1 MASNGGDDPL
11 ARLREAVGRQVALR
25 SLRLAARQVGM
36 SPSGLSNFLD
46 GTPPTGATSRKLEAW
61 LAACAP
67 PAHAHSA
74 ESALAVLRVLTHEL
88 HPRRQA
94 EALVRLL
101 SVLERAY
108 TAAGARPAWLDEA
121 VRRARHLA
129 PCDFPSDRFP
139 E

>member
-11 ARLREAVGRQVALR
+11 ARLREAVGREVDSR

-36 SPSGLSNFLD
+36 SPSGLSNFLE
-46 GTPPTGATSRKLEAW
+46 GTPPTGATSRKLERW
-61 LAACAP
+61 LASCAQ
-67 PAHAHSA
+67 PARAHSA
-74 ESALAVLRVLTHEL
+74 ESALAVLRVLTREL

-94 EALVRLL
+94 EATVRLL

-108 TAAGARPAWLDEA
+108 TAAGARPAWLDDA
-121 VRRARHLA
+121 VRRAGHLS
-129 PCDFPSDRFP
+129 PRDLPHDRLP

>member
-11 ARLREAVGRQVALR
+11 ARLREALGREVDSR
-25 SLRLAARQVGM
+25 SLRITARQVGM

-46 GTPPTGATSRKLEAW
+46 GTPPTGSTSRKLEAW
-61 LAACAP
+61 LASCAP
-67 PAHAHSA
+67 PARAHSA
-74 ESALAVLRVLTHEL
+74 DTALAVLRVLTREL

-94 EALVRLL
+94 EAVVRLL

-108 TAAGARPAWLDEA
+108 AAAGTRPAWLDEA
-121 VRRARHLA
+121 VRRAGHLA
-129 PCDFPSDRFP
+129 PCDLPHDRFP